1 MLVGSIRV
9 QPKEAIVD
17 LTPPG
22 QLVVVATPIGNLG
35 DLSPRALE
43 VLTSADVVYCEDTR
57 RSRILYSAH
66 GVTPRAP
73 LRSLHEH
80 NEHDRC
86 ATVIAHIR
94 AGQLVAL
101 VSDAGTPGISDPGER
116 VVAAVADAGL
126 AVTTAPGPSAVVTA
140 LSISGLSS
148 ERFIMEGF
156 LPRKG
161 AERQRRLESWAHEAR
176 TVVFY
181 ESPQRL
187 AATLGELAERW
198 PRRRVVVAREL
209 TKLHEELVRG
219 TLELVAAR
227 FHDSETQGELV
238 VVLEGVLDE
247 RVIDDEEILRAL
259 DHAFDEG
266 SSTRDAVDEVAQAL
280 GVARRHV
287 YQLALGR
294 PVD

>member
-9 QPKEAIVD
+9 EPKEAVVD

-43 VLTSADVVYCEDTR
+43 ALTTADVVYCEDTR

-66 GVTPRAP
+66 GLTPRAP
-73 LRSLHEH
+73 LQSLHEH
-80 NEHDRC
+80 NELERC
-86 ATVIAHIR
+86 AQVVAHVR
-94 AGQLVAL
+94 AGKLVAL

-116 VVAAVADAGL
+116 VVAAVIEAGL
-126 AVTTAPGPSAVVTA
+126 AVTSAPGPSAVVTA
-140 LSISGLSS
+140 LSISGLST

-161 AERQRRLESWAHEAR
+161 SERQRRLESWSHEAR

-187 AATLGELAERW
+187 GATLDELAERW
-198 PRRRVVVAREL
+198 PLRRVVVAREL

-219 TLELVAAR
+219 TLTSVASHFEGR
-227 FHDSETQGELV
+227 ETQGELV
-238 VVLEGVLDE
+238 VVLEGLLDE

-266 SSTRDAVDEVAQAL
+266 ASTRDAVDEVAQAL

-294 PVD
+294 TRD

>member
-1 MLVGSIRV
+1 M
-9 QPKEAIVD
+9 D

-73 LRSLHEH
+73 LQSLHEH
-80 NEHDRC
+80 NEHERS
-86 ATVIAHIR
+86 AQVVAQVR
-94 AGQLVAL
+94 AGKLVAL

-116 VVAAVADAGL
+116 VVAAVAEAGL

-148 ERFIMEGF
+148 ERFVMEGF

-161 AERQRRLESWAHEAR
+161 AERQRRLEGWAHEAR

-187 AATLGELAERW
+187 GATLGELADRW
-198 PRRRVVVAREL
+198 PLRRVVVAREL

-219 TLELVAAR
+219 DLASVAGR
-227 FHDSETQGELV
+227 FRDGETQGELV
-238 VVLEGVLDE
+238 IVLEGIHDE

-266 SSTRDAVDEVAQAL
+266 SSTRDAVDEVAQSL
-280 GVARRHV
+280 GVSRRHV

-294 PVD
+294 TQE